1 MDDGIEAND
10 SRQGRVGNLEGPHIA
25 SLKRNVRIQ
34 TPRPFDHL
42 CRKVDAAHAHKPIL
56 QVARNLAG
64 PAADFT
70 NLALTFHG
78 FGKLVEQFTDKW
90 LSLQFIKKLGDKLIQ
105 YTIVTL
111 FVSLFF

>member
-34 TPRPFDHL
+34 TPRPIDHI
-42 CRKVDAAHAHKPIL
+42 CRKVDAAHTHKTIL
-56 QVARNLAG
+56 QVARSLAG

-70 NLALTFHG
+70 NIALTFHG
-78 FGKLVEQFTDKW
+78 FGKLASQVTSNWPSVQF
-90 LSLQFIKKLGDKLIQ
+90 LKKLR
-105 YTIVTL
+105 
-111 FVSLFF
+111 